1 MIYPEFNDPYWSL
14 LAQVKRPSRYS
25 GSEWNPNLKIVEN
38 DRQINDKTLP
48 TKISSSD
55 NRKLLFCLAFPDVYE
70 IGMSY
75 YGFQLLEVF
84 LNNLPNVRS
93 DRVYCPWTDMESLL
107 SKYALPLVSVENKI
121 PLNMFDAIGFTL
133 QHELSYTNILTML
146 NLSGIP
152 IRSSD
157 RGSKD
162 PLIIGGGHGAL
173 VPGVISPFFD
183 ILCIGD
189 GEEMLPE
196 LCSCIYETKN
206 EKRDKRL
213 EACSRIPGV
222 YVPSIGLKTGE
233 KVRRV
238 YSASMPPIPDS
249 LIVPSASIV
258 HDRAAV
264 ELFRGC
270 SRGCRFC
277 QAGVVTRPVRER
289 KLEEVVEGVRNLIKR
304 TGWEEAGLLSL
315 ATCDF
320 TAIEH
325 VLKSLSNGGFKI
337 SLPSLRMDTFS
348 IELAAGME
356 NVKRGS
362 LTFAPEAGSQRLRN
376 VINKG
381 INDKDIESSLELAFS
396 KGWNRIKLYFM
407 MGLPTETEEDLE
419 GIIEIAN
426 RAIRIARSLNQAR
439 AEVSL
444 SVAGF
449 VPKAHT
455 PFQWERQNSI
465 SELKEKGRMLKGKN
479 KNKRITL
486 NYHSPEQTFLEGV
499 LSRGDIKVADA
510 LEFAWR
516 DGARFDNWTETFNL
530 DRWLKAFDKAQIDSS
545 AYTGERDLSEI
556 LNWDFIDIGVTKDH
570 LLRERNA
577 ALCGKLTPDCKSA
590 CSGCGLQGLGCSLC
604 AMTKG
609 SVEDNAAL

>member
-1 MIYPEFNDPYWSL
+1 LIFPEFDDPYWNL

-25 GSEWNPNLKIVEN
+25 GSEWNPNLRNVEN
-38 DRQINDKTLP
+38 YSQINDKTLA
-48 TKISSSD
+48 TKISSSE
-55 NRKLLFCLAFPDVYE
+55 NQKLLFCLAFPDVYE

-84 LNNLPNVRS
+84 LNNLPNVRC
-93 DRVYCPWTDMESLL
+93 DRVYCPWTDMEMLL
-107 SKYALPLVSVENKI
+107 RKSSLPLISVENKI
-121 PLNMFDAIGFTL
+121 PLNMFDVIGFTL
-133 QHELSYTNILTML
+133 QHELSYTNILTMI
-146 NLSGIP
+146 NLSEIP

-162 PLIIGGGHGAL
+162 PLVIGGGHGAL

-196 LCSCIYETKN
+196 LCSCIIETKN
-206 EKRDKRL
+206 EKREKRL

-222 YVPSIGLKTGE
+222 YVPSIGISVLD
-233 KVRRV
+233 KVKRV
-238 YSASMPPIPDS
+238 YSINMPPIPDS

-289 KLEEVVEGVRNLIKR
+289 KVEEVVEGVKNLIKR

-315 ATCDF
+315 ASCDF
-320 TAIEH
+320 TDIEH
-325 VLKSLSNGGFKI
+325 VLKSLGNRGFKV

-348 IELAAGME
+348 IELASGME
-356 NVKRGS
+356 SVKRGS

-381 INDKDIESSLELAFS
+381 INDEDIESSLELAVS
-396 KGWNRIKLYFM
+396 KGWHRIKLYFM

-419 GIIEIAN
+419 GIIEIAD
-426 RAIRIARSLNQAR
+426 RAIRIARSYNQR
-439 AEVSL
+439 RVEVSV

-479 KNKRITL
+479 KNRKITL

-499 LSRGDIKVADA
+499 LARGDSRVAQA
-510 LEFAWR
+510 VEFAWR

-530 DRWLKAFDKAQIDSS
+530 DRWIKAFDSAQVDSD

-556 LNWDFIDIGVTKDH
+556 FGWDFIDTGVTKEH
-570 LLRERNA
+570 LLRERSA
-577 ALCGKLTPDCKSA
+577 AISEKITPDCRTA
-590 CSGCGLQGLGCSLC
+590 CSGCGLQGLGCGLC
-604 AMTKG
+604 AG
-609 SVEDNAAL
+609 LESVSR